1 MINSILLWVTWIY
14 SAYLDPILRVLYV
27 PLDWALG
34 WMTSLNPVLSV
45 TIIGVLT
52 GMAMNLFMKFFSNQ
66 RLLGKCIADM
76 DKLKLA
82 TAEAKKAGDK
92 DRLAQL
98 TNVSKLVNGKRAW
111 ASLKPALIPVL
122 PVVVVVLWAM
132 ARLGY
137 EPVRPGQLVD
147 VYVDFEDEA
156 AGNYVHIVA
165 PDGLEVVGP
174 TIVPVQPPVDPP
186 PPPPPAGLESDKPI
200 KVSAYAGKLEGFTA
214 WVRANDKGRLSLAKY
229 DPDFGKDE
237 AKDKARRKAHPAGE
251 PDITAAADDAPTKE
265 GLAAIGALGPGDTV
279 EVEGYQGKDGFRVV
293 SLKVLSLLPCSGVLT
308 GTVAAKGGDFI
319 TITVDFPPAGFAPK
333 DVVEQKKSDLTFAI
347 RNEKPTEANGNRSF
361 EEKTLRVARVGRGT
375 AVDINY
381 RTDNGLVMDNVQP
394 SVPLPPGMRAFWKV
408 RPTREGKFPLIVRDH
423 FGKTYQTMIEARKSG
438 GLPPYGNVCERWDSP
453 TRDQLQFVN
462 VLLIDSMPK
471 AWWNIWIQWMG
482 VYLLAAVASW
492 VATRYL
498 FAVK

>member
-1 MINSILLWVTWIY
+1 MLLWVSWLY
-14 SAYLDPILRVLYV
+14 SAYLDPVLRVLFV
-27 PLDWALG
+27 PLDGALG
-34 WMTSLNPVLSV
+34 WLTRFNPVLSV

-52 GMAMNLFMKFFSNQ
+52 GMVMNLFMKFFSNQ
-66 RLLGKCIADM
+66 RLLGKCLTDM

-82 TAEAKKAGDK
+82 IAAAKKAGDK
-92 DRLAQL
+92 DRAAQL
-98 TNVSKLVNGKRAW
+98 LNVNKRVSGKRAW

-137 EPVRPGQLVD
+137 EPVRPGYLVD
-147 VYVDFEDEA
+147 VMVDFEDEA
-156 AGNYVHIVA
+156 AGSYVHIVA
-165 PDGLEVVGP
+165 PEGLEVVGP
-174 TIVPVQPPVDPP
+174 AIVPAQLPVDTPA
-186 PPPPPAGLESDKPI
+186 PPPAGLESDKPI
-200 KVSAYAGKLEGFTA
+200 KASAYAGKTEGFAA
-214 WVRANDKGRLSLAKY
+214 WVRANDQGRLCLAKY
-229 DPDFGKDE
+229 DPDYGKNPE
-237 AKDKARRKAHPAGE
+237 QDKAKRKAHPHGE
-251 PDITAAADDAPTKE
+251 PDITAVADDAPTKE

-279 EVEGYQGKDGFRVV
+279 EVEGYQGQDGFRIV
-293 SLKVLSLLPCSGVLT
+293 SLKVLSLLPRSGCVT
-308 GTVAAKGGDFI
+308 GDVVAKGDGFV
-319 TITVDFPPAGFAPK
+319 TIIIPSPKDNGFAP
-333 DVVEQKKSDLTFAI
+333 VEIAETGKSDLAFAI

-361 EEKTLRVARVGRGT
+361 EEKMLRVARVGRGT

-381 RTDNGLVMDNVQP
+381 RTDNGLVMDNVKPNVQLQP
-394 SVPLPPGMRAFWKV
+394 GVRAFWKV
-408 RPTREGKFPLIVRDH
+408 RPTREGRFPLVIRDH
-423 FGKTYQTMIEARKSG
+423 FGKTYQTVIEARNSG
-438 GLPPYGNVCERWDSP
+438 GLPPYANVCERWDSP